1 MVVFGS
7 RMSKEEIGVGNLKL
21 NRLFLLKTIEREIS
35 NLEYKTK
42 QSNNKEFSLK
52 KCSQAHLQRIYN

>member
-42 QSNNKEFSLK
+42 QSKNKDIFPKEMQSG
-52 KCSQAHLQRIYN
+52 SPAQDI